1 MRPAVSRTSL
11 YSYLVTRHTGR
22 AVRLGIEERLSG
34 YDRSVLIVLDFE
46 HVPLI
51 DFSCADEVVAKLVR
65 PPHTD
70 ASTGRFFL
78 FRGVGEHHREPIVS
92 ALRRGDLAVAAEG
105 TTGEPQLLGAVNGRL
120 ELAWRAVWTA
130 GRAGPEGV
138 AAMLGEDIP
147 AVSSDLQELERR
159 RLLMR
164 DGDTYISFRW
174 ALQEAASPQGQ

>member
-22 AVRLGIEERLSG
+22 AVRLSIEERLSG
-34 YDRSVLIVLDFE
+34 YDRNVLTVLDFE

-65 PPHTD
+65 PPHAD

-78 FRGVGEHHREPIVS
+78 FRGVGERHREPIVS
-92 ALRRGDLAVAAEG
+92 ALRRRDLAVAAEG
-105 TTGEPQLLGAVNGRL
+105 ANGEPLLLGAVNGPL

-130 GRAGPEGV
+130 GRACPDGV
-138 AAMLGEDIP
+138 AAMLGEGER
-147 AVSSDLQELERR
+147 AVSPALEELERR
-159 RLLMR
+159 RLVIR
-164 DGDTYISFRW
+164 DGDTYVSFRW
-174 ALQEAASPQGQ
+174 ALQEAASLHGR